1 MKEIKVCML
10 TILRELKLRSMGGK
24 EEGKKK
30 AQSVYPGQS
39 LKIYSNLI
47 NQKSLRVPAITLVT
61 AAVSKLKMN
70 TNKQN
75 NLK

>member
-1 MKEIKVCML
+1 
-10 TILRELKLRSMGGK
+10 MGDE

-47 NQKSLRVPAITLVT
+47 NQKSLRVSEITLVT
-61 AAVSKLKMN
+61 FAVSKLKMK
-70 TNKQN
+70 TNKQT